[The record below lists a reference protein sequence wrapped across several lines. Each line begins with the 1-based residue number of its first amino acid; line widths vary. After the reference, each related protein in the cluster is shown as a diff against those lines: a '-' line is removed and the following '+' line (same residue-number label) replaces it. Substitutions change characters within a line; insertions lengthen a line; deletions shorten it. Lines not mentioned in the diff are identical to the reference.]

1 MVAEAPAILAVVQTA
16 ESQASVTPRGATHPS
31 GARRI
36 EASRWLV
43 PVDVGELWR
52 YRELVGF
59 FVLRDAKSRY
69 RQTFFGPAWAIL
81 RPLVQIVVF
90 TVIFSHLAHIS
101 PGPNVHI
108 PYALWVTPGV
118 LAFGYVASALSSTST
133 SLVTN
138 SQIITKV
145 YFPRVYIPVSTAIT
159 PVIDFALGFVVLL
172 GLFGY
177 YHRTPSWRIVFVPAF
192 LALAAIIV
200 VGVGLWMSS
209 FTARYR
215 DVVFGVPFLVQI
227 WQYATPVIYPVSF
240 IPSRFQWLLDLN
252 PFTAVVNGFRWS
264 VLGLSFGSPVALAVS
279 LGMAVGVAA
288 SGLVVFRRTERLMVD
303 ML

>member
-1 MVAEAPAILAVVQTA
+1 M
-16 ESQASVTPRGATHPS
+16 
-31 GARRI
+31 
-36 EASRWLV
+36 

-81 RPLVQIVVF
+81 RPLLQIVVF
-90 TVIFSHLAHIS
+90 TAIFARLAHIT
-101 PGPNVHI
+101 PGKGVHI

-118 LAFGYVASALSSTST
+118 LAFGYVASALTNTST
-133 SLVTN
+133 SLVAN

-145 YFPRVYIPVSTAIT
+145 YFPRLYIPISTALT
-159 PVIDFALGFVVLL
+159 PMIDFVLGFVVLL
-172 GLFGY
+172 GLFLY
-177 YHRTPSWRIVFVPAF
+177 YDRTPSWRIVFAPAF
-192 LALAAIIV
+192 LALAALIV
-200 VGVGLWMSS
+200 VGAGLWMSS

-240 IPSRFQWLLDLN
+240 IPPRYQWLLDLN

-264 VLGLSFGSPVALAVS
+264 VLGLPFGSPVALAVS
-279 LGMAVGVAA
+279 LCVAAGVGA
-288 SGLVVFRRTERLMVD
+288 SGLFVFRRTERLMVD
-303 ML
+303 LL